1 MLLCGIH
8 RFVYMPMRS
17 EREIQQA
24 ATIKIPPA
32 TGVRYLAYH
41 YIPRGGDKAY
51 TNFYFISSPYER
63 CSFIKIKAG
72 EYQVRRTMTAR
83 ELLDNIVAGKV
94 KQ

>member
-41 YIPRGGDKAY
+41 LFQGG
-51 TNFYFISSPYER
+51 
-63 CSFIKIKAG
+63 G
-72 EYQVRRTMTAR
+72 
-83 ELLDNIVAGKV
+83 
-94 KQ
+94 